1 MKSKKV
7 SGFKV
12 KRSSSLTLPSL
23 GLLLLLLLVVMVGAF
38 VYVYFQNKFNTEYL
52 GYAAEQKLL
61 SQRIATSALEAAGG
75 KDEAFATL
83 QQFYNRYQET
93 LRFMRQGNPATQL
106 PSLPGDVVGQYM
118 EMETSWNEYASNA
131 KSIIDRREVVSAV
144 SKYVANVSD
153 ALVPLARLSEDIA
166 VGLTEETGMDPQT
179 LYVASRQS
187 LFLERTQNN
196 LNRILTGEE
205 DAAIAAD
212 QFGRDF
218 AFFARVLDGLVNG
231 SRDLGIQSAKSS
243 KVQAMLAE
251 AQDIYNKVQTS
262 VVGILDNSPGLFE
275 VKDAAAAIQVLSPE
289 MLDAGIA
296 MENAISSLNNRNLL
310 IALGGLL
317 AFVLALIILAIMAAL
332 LLRDARRR
340 AAESVAINQ
349 RNQEAILRLLDE
361 MTALADGDLTA
372 HTTVTEDITGAIADS
387 VNFSIDALRSLVEA
401 INNTVVQ
408 VSQSSEQTQA
418 IANRLANA
426 STQQATEISNT
437 TQAISVMAKTMEQVS
452 RNAMNSAEVALQSVH
467 IAHKG
472 AQTVRRNIEGMDA
485 IRETIQETS
494 KRIKRLGESS
504 QQIGEIVSLITDIA
518 DRTNILALNAAIQA
532 SSAGEAGRGFAVVA
546 DEVQRL
552 AERAGNA
559 TKQIA
564 ALVETIQTD
573 TNEAVSSMEQ
583 STAGVVTGAKLA
595 EDAGNALSEIE
606 SVSKQLADLIN
617 NISRDAREQ
626 ASTAVNISESM
637 NVIQRITM
645 ETSEGTNQTARSI
658 STLTELA
665 NALRTSVAGFK
676 LPETDEV
683 RTVVNG

>member
-658 STLTELA
+658 SNLTELA

>member
-7 SGFKV
+7 SGIKI
-12 KRSSSLTLPSL
+12 KRSSNLTLPAL
-23 GLLLLLLLVVMVGAF
+23 GLLLLFLLAVMVGSF

-52 GYAAEQKLL
+52 GYVAEQKLL
-61 SQRIATSALEAAGG
+61 SQRIATSALEAASG

-83 QQFYNRYQET
+83 QQLHNRYQVT
-93 LRFMRQGNPATQL
+93 LQYMREGNPATQL
-106 PSLPGDVVGQYM
+106 PPLSVDLLMGQYTPL
-118 EMETSWNEYASNA
+118 EAAWAEYSSNA
-131 KSIIDRREVVSAV
+131 RSIINRREVVS
-144 SKYVANVSD
+144 SISRYVTNVSN

-166 VGLTEETGMDPQT
+166 IGLAETGTDPQT

-196 LNRILTGEE
+196 LNRILTGDE

-243 KVQAMLAE
+243 RVQAMLAE
-251 AQDIYNKVQTS
+251 SQDIYNKVQTS

-275 VKDAAAAIQVLSPE
+275 VKDAAAAIQILSPE
-289 MLDAGIA
+289 MLDVGVE
-296 MENAISSLNNRNLL
+296 MENAISASDDLNLM
-310 IALGGLL
+310 IALGGL
-317 AFVLALIILAIMAAL
+317 ASFALALFILAIMGVVL
-332 LLRDARRR
+332 VRDARRR

-408 VSQSSEQTQA
+408 VFQSSEQTQA

-437 TQAISVMAKTMEQVS
+437 TRAISSMAKTMEEVS
-452 RNAMNSAEVALQSVH
+452 RNAMNSAEVALQSVE

-485 IRETIQETS
+485 IREAIQETS

-595 EDAGNALSEIE
+595 EDAGNALNEIE

-617 NISRDAREQ
+617 NISKDARAQ
-626 ASTAVNISESM
+626 ASTAINISESM

-645 ETSEGTNQTARSI
+645 ETSEGTSQTAKSI
-658 STLTELA
+658 GNLTELA

-676 LPETDEV
+676 LPESDEV